1 MSIDTT
7 RAAAAQDSLLRL
19 LLPIIAGIFVAFLV
33 IGIALPVIPLHVHLD
48 LGLGAFV
55 VGLVA
60 GAQFAASLVSRF
72 WAGHFA
78 DSRGAKRAMIV
89 GLLIA
94 AASGLLYLLS
104 LQFVSTPRSSAAVL
118 LLGRAVLGSAESCI
132 VSGALVWCL
141 ALAGPKNT
149 GRVMAWVGIAMFAA
163 FAVGAPIGIAL
174 YNKFGFLAIAL
185 ATTLVPLSTLLVI
198 LPRPAITPMPQ
209 TRQSLSTVVGAV
221 WLPGLGLALSSVG
234 FGAIMTFIVL
244 LYDQRGWSNGWLALT
259 SISIAFVTG
268 RLLFGHL
275 PDKIGG
281 ARIALVCVVIEAVG
295 QMIIWLA
302 PWPEMALIGAV
313 LSGLGYSLVFPG
325 FGVEA
330 VRHTPPENRGLATGI
345 YSAFL
350 DLALGISNPALGL
363 IASRAGINAV
373 FLVSALVVVCSAAVA
388 TRLFIV
394 RGRDVT
400 FRAEAAQC
408 TQE

>member
-7 RAAAAQDSLLRL
+7 RATAAQDSLLRL

-104 LQFVSTPRSSAAVL
+104 LQFVSTPRVSAAVL

-174 YNKFGFLAIAL
+174 YNKFGFVAIAF
-185 ATTLVPLSTLLVI
+185 ATTLIPIATLLVI
-198 LPRPAITPMPQ
+198 LPRSAITPMPQ
-209 TRQSLSTVVGAV
+209 TRPSLSTVIGAV

-259 SISIAFVTG
+259 SVSVAFVTG

-330 VRHTPPENRGLATGI
+330 VRHIPPENRGLATGI